1 MQKLTKE
8 EIRNLV
14 DSPKLSTEE
23 IVQVVEEE
31 LLIKIDP
38 ALDKEE
44 IVDKVFEAYNKAIA
58 EAEKNKPKAKPK
70 KINTSISTT
79 PYSRKGFI
87 VSKIEEGRYTKPEII
102 ELVSEEFGYSLTG
115 RSPRTRIS
123 RVIRE
128 LKRANKLEEL
138 ADGIL
143 RIIE

>member
-23 IVQVVEEE
+23 IIQVVEEE
-31 LLIKIDP
+31 LLIKIDSN
-38 ALDKEE
+38 LDKDQ
-44 IVDKVFEAYNKAIA
+44 IVDKVYEAYTEALQT
-58 EAEKNKPKAKPK
+58 AEKNKPKTK
-70 KINTSISTT
+70 KTVKSVIPTKA
-79 PYSRKGFI
+79 YSRKGFI
-87 VSKIEEGRYTKPEII
+87 VSKVEEGRYTKAEII
-102 ELVSEEFGYSLTG
+102 ELVSEEFGYSMTG

-143 RIIE
+143 RTIE